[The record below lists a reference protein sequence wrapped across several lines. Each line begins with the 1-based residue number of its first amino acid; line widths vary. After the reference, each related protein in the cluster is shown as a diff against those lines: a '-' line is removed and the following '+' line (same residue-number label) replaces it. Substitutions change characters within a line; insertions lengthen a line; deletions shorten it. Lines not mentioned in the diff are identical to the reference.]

1 MENEIRTMQQEEPIF
16 ITDLTIKKIRHLE
29 NIHIPL
35 SKTERKNLII
45 TGKNGSGKTSFLDA
59 LKRFLGGT
67 QYFGFEYGEDWVL
80 SASESVRKAYERD
93 SSSPPIKMRLKDSLL
108 MEPGRSSHLRTVELM
123 DLNFNQAK
131 TPYHFFNKEYHY
143 SSFSIEPE
151 KFLFSSFNA
160 YRQAKFKA
168 VEGPKVITEGN
179 PDESNFIQQLINLR
193 YERLEANDSG
203 QNDKAVAIENWFL
216 KFEKNLKELFED
228 ENLKLDYEHKF
239 YNFNIHQ
246 TGKLP
251 FNFNQLSSGYAAVL
265 KIVTELMVKMTR
277 QKLTTDIQGVVL
289 IDEIEVH
296 LHIEL
301 QKKILPFLTSLFP
314 NIQFIV
320 TTHSPFVLM
329 SDSNS
334 IVFDLETKQLVE
346 DMTKFSLD
354 AIIETYFDSDK
365 YSDSIKRKVAE
376 YEELVKRIEELTEK
390 EEEKLIDLRRELKDT
405 PKTLAPELSLK
416 LNQLE
421 AAGVL

>member
-1 MENEIRTMQQEEPIF
+1 MQNEEQIF

-29 NIHIPL
+29 NINISL

-45 TGKNGSGKTSFLDA
+45 TGKNGSGKTSFLDI
-59 LKRFLGGT
+59 LKSYLNSSFT
-67 QYFGFEYGEDWVL
+67 FGFGFNKEWFDKV
-80 SASESVRKAYERD
+80 SENVAEAYKVN
-93 SSSPPIKMRLKDSLL
+93 SSSPPEKMKYKDSFL
-108 MEPGRSSHLRTVELM
+108 MEPSKTVY
-123 DLNFNQAK
+123 LNLVESCNVEFNTDR
-131 TPYHFFNKEYHY
+131 TPYGFFDEQYGY
-143 SSFSIEPE
+143 STFYIKPS
-151 KFLFSSFNA
+151 KFLFATFNA
-160 YRQAKFKA
+160 YRQAKFNE
-168 VEGPKVITEGN
+168 VVGPKVIQDTMM
-179 PDESNFIQQLINLR
+179 DESNFIQQLINLR
-193 YERLEANDSG
+193 YERLEAKDSG
-203 QNDKAVAIENWFL
+203 QTEKAVEIENWFS

-228 ENLKLDYEHKF
+228 ENLKLDYEHKS
-239 YNFNIHQ
+239 YDFNIHQ

-265 KIVTELMVKMTR
+265 KIVAELMVKMTR
-277 QKLTTDIQGVVL
+277 ENLTTDIQGVVL
-289 IDEIEVH
+289 IDEIEAH

-334 IVFDLETKQLVE
+334 IVFDLETQQSVE

-354 AIIETYFDSDK
+354 AIVETYFDSDK
-365 YSDSIKRKVAE
+365 YSESIKKKVAD
-376 YEELVKRIEELTEK
+376 YEKLVQRIEELTDQ
-390 EEEKLIDLRRELKDT
+390 EEDKLIDLRRELKDA